1 MIRKLSISLQ
11 RINKLICAKDMNL
24 KESRG
29 RIAIK
34 KDGSEGAYL
43 AKLFGVTRVMVWK
56 ALAFESDTD
65 LAKRIRKAALERG
78 GQHVIEL
85 PIFETIHDSEGR
97 MTQTFPGG
105 AVMVCY
111 KDTGAVEVY
120 HAGEL
125 VERYEDVSIAQL
137 DSIQQLCA
145 TIR

>member
-1 MIRKLSISLQ
+1 MQ
-11 RINKLICAKDMNL
+11 RINKLIRAKDMNL

-29 RIAIK
+29 RIVIK
-34 KDGSEGAYL
+34 KDGNEGSYL
-43 AKLFGVTRVMVWK
+43 AKLFRVTRVMVWK
-56 ALAFESDTD
+56 ALSFESDTD
-65 LAKRIRKAALERG
+65 LAKKIRKAAIERG
-78 GQHVIEL
+78 AQHVVEL

>member
-1 MIRKLSISLQ
+1 MRCVNNVT
-11 RINKLICAKDMNL
+11 RAKDMKL
-24 KESRG
+24 EQSRG

-34 KDGSEGAYL
+34 KDGGEGAYL

-65 LAKRIRKAALERG
+65 LAKKIRKAALERG
-78 GQHVIEL
+78 AQHVIEL

-105 AVMVCY
+105 AIMVCY
-111 KDTGAVEVY
+111 KDTGAVDVY

-137 DSIQQLCA
+137 DSIQQMCA
-145 TIR
+145 TIRG

>member
-1 MIRKLSISLQ
+1 MKIEGK
-11 RINKLICAKDMNL
+11 K
-24 KESRG
+24 G
-29 RIAIK
+29 RIDLQK
-34 KDGSEGAYL
+34 RGGGREYL
-43 AKLFGVTRVMVWK
+43 CRLFNVTSQMVWK
-56 ALAFESDTD
+56 ALSFESDTE
-65 LAKRIRKAALERG
+65 LAKKIRKAAIERG

-105 AVMVCY
+105 AIMVCY

-145 TIR
+145 TIKI

>member
-1 MIRKLSISLQ
+1 MKTRE
-11 RINKLICAKDMNL
+11 NK
-24 KESRG
+24 G
-29 RIAIK
+29 RIEVQK
-34 KDGSEGAYL
+34 GGGERGYL
-43 AKLFGVTRVMVWK
+43 CKLFRVTPQMVWK
-56 ALAFESDTD
+56 ALSFESDTD
-65 LAKRIRKAALERG
+65 LAKKIRKAALERG
-78 GQHVIEL
+78 GQHVVEL
-85 PIFETIHDSEGR
+85 PIFETIHDVEGR

-105 AVMVCY
+105 AIMVCY

>member
-1 MIRKLSISLQ
+1 MKTRE
-11 RINKLICAKDMNL
+11 NK
-24 KESRG
+24 G
-29 RIAIK
+29 RIEVQK
-34 KDGSEGAYL
+34 GGGERDYL
-43 AKLFGVTRVMVWK
+43 CKLFRVTPQMVWK
-56 ALAFESDTD
+56 ALSFESDTD
-65 LAKRIRKAALERG
+65 LAKKIRKAALERG

-125 VERYEDVSIAQL
+125 VERYEGVSL
-137 DSIQQLCA
+137 SELERIQQMCSA
-145 TIR
+145 IKG